1 MEDRVKRLMVLSLLV
16 VIWSVLATPSKPDAM
31 SARGQQISHSLAVLL
46 HGTSK
51 VCPMSN
57 QDQPDPR
64 WNCISSELT
73 LDQVENLMSRAT
85 KGSGAL
91 TGLKQTDPWDDDAGT
106 HLSFGDSSLYSAN
119 VFVENQSRVLVLHEI
134 HP

>member
-1 MEDRVKRLMVLSLLV
+1 MKRLMVLTLLMV
-16 VIWSVLATPSKPDAM
+16 VAWSVLATPSKLDAM
-31 SARGQQISHSLAVLL
+31 SARGQKLSHKLALLL

-64 WNCISSELT
+64 WICISSELT
-73 LDQVENLMSRAT
+73 LDQVETLISQAT
-85 KGSGAL
+85 RGSGVLAD
-91 TGLKQTDPWDDDAGT
+91 LKQTDPWDDDAGT
-106 HLSFGDSSLYSAN
+106 HLSFTDSSLYSAN
-119 VFVENQSRVLVLHEI
+119 IFVENHLRVLVLHEI